1 MTCEGTRLGQSILD
15 PGTEELTLALLSGL
29 LFDGSRSI
37 SPYGVVERNIHF
49 LGVLDIY
56 LPFLGVLEITNRSAP
71 YGIPYG

>member
-49 LGVLDIY
+49 LGVLDISRY
-56 LPFLGVLEITNRSAP
+56 LPFLGVLENLLLEIC
-71 YGIPYG
+71 